1 MKYTL
6 HMLSKTEIIWRHL
19 LVEALENQ
27 NRRSSITE
35 LSQRFGFAISTVH
48 RSLVVPR
55 EIGAVDTVRSGLVT
69 RDPIRLLLH
78 WAGTRRL
85 VHDRPF
91 KIRTGLPVVE
101 IQKRLPVEA
110 VVTGA
115 AAYARRYRN
124 DVADYSTVY
133 CYHSVPNA
141 ILARVPNKLGK
152 PDLVVLAPDPFLA
165 DYGRIA
171 SVPQMYVDLFVTAGW
186 QSQRFLHRMNE
197 RLEVASAA

>member
-1 MKYTL
+1 
-6 HMLSKTEIIWRHL
+6 MLSRTEIVWRHL
-19 LVEALENQ
+19 LVEAIENE
-27 NRRSSITE
+27 NRRSSVTE
-35 LSQRFGFAISTVH
+35 LSERFGFALSTVH
-48 RSLVVPR
+48 RALIVPR

-69 RDPIRLLLH
+69 RDPMRLLLH

-85 VHDRPF
+85 AHDNPW
-91 KIRTGLPVVE
+91 KIHTGLSVRE
-101 IQKRLPVEA
+101 IQDCLPDNA

-133 CYHSVPNA
+133 CYHGAPKA
-141 ILARVPNKLGK
+141 ILARVPDKLGE
-152 PDLVVLAPDPFLA
+152 PDLVVLEPDPFLA
-165 DYGRIA
+165 DYGTIA
-171 SVPQMYVDLFVTAGW
+171 SLPQLYVDLFVTAGW